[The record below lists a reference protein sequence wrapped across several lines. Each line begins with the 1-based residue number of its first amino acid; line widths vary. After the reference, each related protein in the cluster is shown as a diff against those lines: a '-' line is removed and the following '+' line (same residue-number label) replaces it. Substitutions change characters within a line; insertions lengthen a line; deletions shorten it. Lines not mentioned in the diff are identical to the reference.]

1 MMRDWLARVEERL
14 GEILPGEGGQPR
26 ELHAAMRYA
35 VFPGGK
41 RLRPLLVMAAAH
53 LGERAPEA
61 VDAACAVELVHS
73 YSLVHDD
80 LPCMDDDDLRRG
92 RPSCHRVFGQVV
104 ALLAGNALLSLAFE
118 VLASYPGDLGRQLVR
133 ELSRACGPQGLAG
146 GQVGDLLW
154 EVNEENYLF
163 VIGAKTAALFR
174 ASLRMGGLVAGL
186 DPATMAVL
194 DRCGLHLGMAFQ
206 IRDDLADRPAGEG
219 PVGMNALAVW
229 GEEGARARAREEARA
244 LADAVRSLGARNS
257 MLRYITELAVGSDTQ
272 PI

>member
-1 MMRDWLARVEERL
+1 MMRDWLARVEQRL

-92 RPSCHRVFGQVV
+92 RPSCHRVFGQAV

-133 ELSRACGPQGLAG
+133 ELSRACGSQGLAG

-219 PVGMNALAVW
+219 EAGMSALAVW
-229 GEEGARARAREEARA
+229 GEEGARARAREEVRA
-244 LADAVRSLGARNS
+244 LADAVRALGPRNS
-257 MLRYITELAVGSDTQ
+257 MLRHIAELALGSDPQ